1 MTGRDGVAGGEEVPP
16 DREDHGARGEYAA
29 ELRLFGVLS
38 RTFAVLQERSRR
50 DVARH
55 GLTPHEFAVLEE
67 LHRRGPLLLGDIQER
82 VLVSSGGVTYLVDRL
97 AARGLVERQDCP
109 GDRRARYAALTPQGE
124 EFMDGAFPEHA
135 RALAA
140 GMEALTPAE
149 RQELTRLL
157 GALGRGAPTTV
168 GSD

>member
-1 MTGRDGVAGGEEVPP
+1 MTGDGEGSAPRNGAPEGKGAG
-16 DREDHGARGEYAA
+16 DGEYAA
-29 ELRLFGVLS
+29 ELRLFGALS

-67 LHRRGPLLLGDIQER
+67 LYRRGRLLLGEIQDR

-109 GDRRARYAALTPQGE
+109 GDRRARYAALTPEGG
-124 EFMDGAFPEHA
+124 EFMDRVFPEHA
-135 RALAA
+135 RALAGA
-140 GMEALTPAE
+140 MEALTPDE
-149 RQELTRLL
+149 RREVTRLL
-157 GALGRGAPTTV
+157 ATLRRGAV
-168 GSD
+168 GSPTPG

>member
-1 MTGRDGVAGGEEVPP
+1 MTGRDRTASGEHAG
-16 DREDHGARGEYAA
+16 

-109 GDRRARYAALTPQGE
+109 GDRRARYAALTPAGVA
-124 EFMDGAFPEHA
+124 FMERAFPEHA

-140 GMEALTPAE
+140 AMESLTISE
-149 RQELTRLL
+149 RHELTRLL
-157 GALGRGAPTTV
+157 SALGRGALHTV